1 MQFFY
6 TLSFIG
12 MLVAAIL
19 IVMYLLCINFEH
31 RVRVLR
37 WTGID
42 LILSGCLG
50 TVAILIFGILGDNEE
65 FMPDAEHNYLSWS
78 FGLAFVGTFFMFVTG
93 VLFMVEV
100 RGGD

>member
-19 IVMYLLCINFEH
+19 IVMYLLCIGFEH

-42 LILSGCLG
+42 LLLSG
-50 TVAILIFGILGDNEE
+50 N
-65 FMPDAEHNYLSWS
+65 M
-78 FGLAFVGTFFMFVTG
+78 
-93 VLFMVEV
+93 
-100 RGGD
+100 